1 MQQLFIVYVR
11 EKYKIYSC
19 HLALRPEITIFQR
32 PLLWPSAGT
41 ASRVNEICCCTSLTL
56 FICLFVC
63 LFFFFFFTFTW
74 CKGRCLW
81 TTFGKICKILTKK
94 TDLWNFD
101 KGSCKSKAKLPMQI
115 DKQATTT
122 NCTPVSSFCHCSVR
136 QEELQDGGSSC
147 FFCEKT
153 LKRPWFGREKS
164 KNCQ

>member
-1 MQQLFIVYVR
+1 MQSIETLKTKKKWLLFTFSI
-11 EKYKIYSC
+11 KILGAHALNDLKFHGNDKFWDICQNCHSC

-115 DKQATTT
+115 DSAK
-122 NCTPVSSFCHCSVR
+122 R
-136 QEELQDGGSSC
+136 I
-147 FFCEKT
+147 
-153 LKRPWFGREKS
+153 LKMVVFSPLILHY
-164 KNCQ
+164 